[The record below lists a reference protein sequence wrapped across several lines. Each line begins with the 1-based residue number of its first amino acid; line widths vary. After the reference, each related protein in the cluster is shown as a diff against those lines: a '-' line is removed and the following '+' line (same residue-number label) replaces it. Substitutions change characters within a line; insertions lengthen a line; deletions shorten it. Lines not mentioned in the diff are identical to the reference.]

1 MNDFQP
7 TTRNSTKARA
17 VGYWICTVLIGLSFL
32 SGGAAHLLRAPQ
44 VVEGWTHL
52 GCPMLFVIL
61 PGIWKIL
68 GGVAILLPGFALLK
82 EWAYAGMIFDLTGA
96 AVAPRRR

>member
-1 MNDFQP
+1 LGFRFCLAALP
-7 TTRNSTKARA
+7 T
-17 VGYWICTVLIGLSFL
+17 C
-32 SGGAAHLLRAPQ
+32 LRAPQ

-52 GCPMLFVIL
+52 GYPMRFVIL
-61 PGIWKIL
+61 PGIWKVL

-82 EWAYAGMIFDLTGA
+82 EWAYTGMIFDLTGA